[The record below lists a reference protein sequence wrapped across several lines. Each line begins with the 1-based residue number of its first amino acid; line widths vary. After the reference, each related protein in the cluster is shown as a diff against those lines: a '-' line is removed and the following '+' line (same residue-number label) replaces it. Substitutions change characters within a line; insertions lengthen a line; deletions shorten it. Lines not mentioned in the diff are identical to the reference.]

1 MIKVDWTYTTDTAV
15 GERSGIRV
23 GDLDAMGARS
33 REVHADLVQAREKGV
48 LGFWDLKAREAD
60 AKSVREA
67 AKRIKGEFEWL
78 VVLGIGGSSLGLRT
92 ILDAF
97 CPPSPF
103 TGRKGC
109 KVIVVDNIDPERL
122 ERLDERIDWKK
133 TAINVVS
140 KSGNTPETAAQ
151 FIWMREKLVKAV
163 GADKAKKRIFATTDK
178 SKGLLRPV
186 ADKEGYPTFSVP
198 DNVGGRFSV
207 LTPVGLLPAA
217 AAGIDP
223 LELVGGAADMAA
235 RCDTPDL
242 EKNPGYLIAALHYL
256 ADTKKKMNVS
266 VMMSYA
272 DGLLTFAEWYKQLWA
287 ESLGKRKDLKGNDVF
302 VGQTPVTAL
311 GPTDQHS
318 ILQLLMEGPFD
329 KLITFLS
336 LETFRTTV
344 KMPKGAAA
352 EPYPYLA
359 GRTFNDLLAY
369 EREAVAASLAGEG
382 RPSLTV
388 RLDELT
394 PRTLGE
400 LFFLY
405 EAATAFGGGLYGV
418 DAFDQP
424 GVEAGKNITY
434 GLLGRPGY
442 EAQKAAFDALRAKI
456 PSRIT

>member
-1 MIKVDWTYTTDTAV
+1 MIKVDWTYATDTAV
-15 GERSGIRV
+15 GDRAGINVRE
-23 GDLDAMGARS
+23 LDAMGSRA
-33 REVHADLVQAREKGV
+33 REVHADLVQAREQGQ
-48 LGFWDLKAREAD
+48 LGFWDLAAREAD

-67 AKRIKGEFEWL
+67 AKRIRGEFEWL

-97 CPPSPF
+97 CPASPF

-122 ERLDERIDWKK
+122 ERLDERIDWK
-133 TAINVVS
+133 TAAVNVVS

-151 FIWMREKLVKAV
+151 FIWMKEKLAKAV
-163 GADKAKKRIFATTDK
+163 GPEKAKKRIFATTDK
-178 SKGLLRPV
+178 SKGLLRPM

-223 LELVGGAADMAA
+223 LELVAGAADMAA

-242 EKNPGYLIAALHYL
+242 EKNPGYLLGALHYL
-256 ADTKKKMNVS
+256 ADTKKKQNVS
-266 VMMSYA
+266 VMFCYA
-272 DGLLTFAEWYKQLWA
+272 DALLTFAEWYKQLWG
-287 ESLGKRKDLKGNDVF
+287 ESLGKRKDKSGKDVF

-336 LETFRTTV
+336 LEKFRAKVT
-344 KMPKGAAA
+344 MPKGAAA
-352 EPYPYLA
+352 EPYPYLG

-369 EREAVAASLAGEG
+369 EREAVATALAQEG

-394 PRTLGE
+394 PAALGS

-442 EAQKAAFDALRAKI
+442 EAQKAAYEAFRAKV
-456 PSRIT
+456 PPRIT